1 MKRPRRVQLPATK
14 TSPASGHQLSD
25 QEEADHGQGYEGD
38 SSSGSGRSWG
48 ERSRR
53 SRAGRR
59 GRVGSHGRRSSGGGS
74 EANGLDLV
82 SGYKRLPK
90 QDVLMRPLKSVLV
103 KRRNSEGEADWAA
116 SRKQKKVRLGVWSGV
131 ECLSPLPRIPQWRN
145 WGRGQGGEHLPRLE
159 AEAGGLQ
166 ITSKPA

>member
-14 TSPASGHQLSD
+14 ASPASGHQLSD
-25 QEEADHGQGYEGD
+25 QEEADHGRGYEGD

-59 GRVGSHGRRSSGGGS
+59 VRMGSHGRRSSGGGS

-103 KRRNSEGEADWAA
+103 KRRNSEGE
-116 SRKQKKVRLGVWSGV
+116 S
-131 ECLSPLPRIPQWRN
+131 
-145 WGRGQGGEHLPRLE
+145 GRGCGQEWNVCLPSLE
-159 AEAGGLQ
+159 SPVKGLGAW
-166 ITSKPA
+166 SRWSPA

>member
-1 MKRPRRVQLPATK
+1 MKRPRRVQLPASK
-14 TSPASGHQLSD
+14 ARPASGHQLSD

-53 SRAGRR
+53 SRTGRR
-59 GRVGSHGRRSSGGGS
+59 TRVGSHGPRSSVGGS

-103 KRRNSEGEADWAA
+103 KRRNSEGKAETGLH
-116 SRKQKKVRLGVWSGV
+116 RQNREKKKKKSQAGGVVRGGV
-131 ECLSPLPRIPQWRN
+131 CLSLPRIPQ
-145 WGRGQGGEHLPRLE
+145 
-159 AEAGGLQ
+159 
-166 ITSKPA
+166 

>member
-1 MKRPRRVQLPATK
+1 MKRSRRVQLPATK
-14 TSPASGHQLSD
+14 ASPASGHQLSD
-25 QEEADHGQGYEGD
+25 QEEADHGRGYEGD

-59 GRVGSHGRRSSGGGS
+59 VRMGSHGRRSSGGGS

-103 KRRNSEGEADWAA
+103 KRRNSEGE
-116 SRKQKKVRLGVWSGV
+116 SGRGCGQEWNV
-131 ECLSPLPRIPQWRN
+131 SLPLPRIPSERT
-145 WGRGQGGEHLPRLE
+145 GGVVRVALCLEFPPRGTGVVVRSGTL
-159 AEAGGLQ
+159 A
-166 ITSKPA
+166 

>member
-1 MKRPRRVQLPATK
+1 VKRPRRVQLPATK
-14 TSPASGHQLSD
+14 ASPASGHQLSD
-25 QEEADHGQGYEGD
+25 QEEADHGRGYEGD

-116 SRKQKKVRLGVWSGV
+116 PPKQKKVRLGLWSGV
-131 ECLSPLPRIPQWRN
+131 ECVSSPP
-145 WGRGQGGEHLPRLE
+145 
-159 AEAGGLQ
+159 
-166 ITSKPA
+166 